1 MTVRSSRRRR
11 FLAASLA
18 STAVWSLRLAWPG
31 DALAEPEEP
40 PAEPVPKPDAAEEP
54 LEFVSSGTAPVSLA
68 IPALGVSA
76 AIQPVAQDPDGSMS
90 APSDPDQVAW
100 YTLGPGMGVGG
111 NVVFAAH
118 IDWGNR
124 PRVFARLDALDKGDA
139 ILIVDANGDG
149 YEYLVNS
156 SHWVRAEGAPVEEIF
171 AQTTEAEVTLIT
183 CGGEYRPATREYLD
197 RLIVKARGA

>member
-1 MTVRSSRRRR
+1 MTVRSPRRRQ
-11 FLAASLA
+11 LLVASLA

-31 DALAEPEEP
+31 DAVAEPDEP
-40 PAEPVPKPDAAEEP
+40 AGDPAPGSPTVEQPSEP
-54 LEFVSSGTAPVSLA
+54 VSSGVAPVSLA

-76 AIQPVAQDPDGSMS
+76 TIQPVAQDPDGSMS
-90 APSDPDQVAW
+90 APSDPDHVAW

-118 IDWGNR
+118 VNWGNR

-139 ILIVDANGDG
+139 ILIVDAKGDG
-149 YEYLVNS
+149 YEYIVES

-171 AQTTEAEVTLIT
+171 AQTTDAEVTLIT
-183 CGGEYRPATREYLD
+183 CGGEYRAATREYLD
-197 RLIVKARGA
+197 RLVVKARGA